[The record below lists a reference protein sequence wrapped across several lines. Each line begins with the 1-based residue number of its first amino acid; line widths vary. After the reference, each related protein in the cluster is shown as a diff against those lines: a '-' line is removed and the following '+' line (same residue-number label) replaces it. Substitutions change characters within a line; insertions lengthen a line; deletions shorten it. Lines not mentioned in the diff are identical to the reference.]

1 MIDMRITKCKIDKYS
16 MKRAPSLSSIES
28 VILDLLQDGTRFGLE
43 LVEASGGRLKRG
55 SVYVTLAR
63 MEAKGFVE
71 SWQEERH
78 PGAIGL
84 PRRLYRAT
92 PYGSEV
98 RNAYGHL
105 QAALSL
111 KPARVQS

>member
-1 MIDMRITKCKIDKYS
+1 MAQERLPS
-16 MKRAPSLSSIES
+16 MSSKEAI
-28 VILDLLQDGTRFGLE
+28 VLDLLQGKTRFGLE
-43 LVEASGGRLKRG
+43 LVEASGGRIKRG

-71 SWQEERH
+71 SFQEQRH

-92 PYGSEV
+92 
-98 RNAYGHL
+98 AYGLKVHEAYRL
-105 QAALSL
+105 LRHALTLRQARA
-111 KPARVQS
+111 

>member
-1 MIDMRITKCKIDKYS
+1 MATERLPS
-16 MKRAPSLSSIES
+16 MSSKEAI
-28 VILDLLQDGTRFGLE
+28 VLDLLQGKTRFGLE
-43 LVEASGGRLKRG
+43 LVEASGGRIKRG

-71 SWQEERH
+71 SFQEQRH

-92 PYGSEV
+92 
-98 RNAYGHL
+98 AYGLKVHEAYRL
-105 QAALSL
+105 LRHALTL
-111 KPARVQS
+111 RPARA